1 MKLSKQFTAKD
12 NVVELIDC
20 DYNVLTVLSRFSLPL
35 GFGNKTIGE
44 LCEESAINTDSFL
57 LIINFLLSGEIDKE
71 LLGRILPT
79 DVVYFLHNSHDYY
92 LSYKLPHI
100 RVNLCNA
107 LDDTH
112 NDINPIIVKFFD
124 DYTDLVRKHFNYE
137 ESVVFPYVK
146 ALCNGEPS
154 DYSIDVFRR
163 SHDDEVAEKLADL
176 KNIILRYYST
186 SMPFK
191 MYDAL
196 ADIYNCEEDLN
207 SHAHIEN
214 NILIPMMTRMEN
226 NLDDHAAH

>member
-1 MKLSKQFTAKD
+1 MLSKQFAAKD
-12 NVVELIDC
+12 SVVDLIDY
-20 DYNVLTVLSRFSLPL
+20 DYNVLTVLSRFSLR
-35 GFGNKTIGE
+35 FGNKTIEE
-44 LCEESAINTDSFL
+44 LCEESGINTDSFL
-57 LIINFLLSGEIDKE
+57 LIINFLLSGEIDAE
-71 LLGRILPT
+71 ALHRISPV

-100 RVNLCNA
+100 RANLCNA

-112 NDINPIIVKFFD
+112 SDINPIIVKFFD
-124 DYTDLVRKHFNYE
+124 DYTDLVRKHFSYE
-137 ESVVFPYVK
+137 ETVVFPYVK
-146 ALCNGEPS
+146 DMCEGRQS

-186 SMPFK
+186 SMPFR

-214 NILIPMMTRMEN
+214 NILIPLMTRMEN
-226 NLDDHAAH
+226 NQSL